1 LDGWTGFTPHGGS
14 DAQCRF
20 KGPAEAVEALCAACC
35 RDPPQARIERI
46 EVTEDEVSALGEEVE
61 VMGLQ
66 EEVLKAVE
74 RALK

>member
-1 LDGWTGFTPHGGS
+1 M
-14 DAQCRF
+14 
-20 KGPAEAVEALCAACC
+20 EALCAACC